1 MSWFERKEMMQTNQ
15 EERQIKNGQGRYT
28 EEFKRSVV
36 NHWLES
42 GKSARAVA
50 AEFGIKQWNLR
61 DWRFKFAPAP
71 KRPEDPQPETAEG
84 LRNENRRLRQE
95 LARVTS
101 QREIL
106 KKTLGIVSE
115 A

>member
-1 MSWFERKEMMQTNQ
+1 MQTDT
-15 EERQIKNGQGRYT
+15 EERNPGKEKPYT

-36 NHWLES
+36 THWLES
-42 GKSARAVA
+42 GKPARKVA
-50 AEFGIKQWNLR
+50 EEFGIKQWNLR
-61 DWRFKFAPAP
+61 DWRFKFGPAP
-71 KRPEDPQPETAEG
+71 KVPEGAMAETPEG
-84 LRNENRRLRQE
+84 LRSEIRRLRLE

>member
-1 MSWFERKEMMQTNQ
+1 MQTNT
-15 EERQIKNGQGRYT
+15 EEKRPGKEQKPYS

-36 NHWLES
+36 THWVES
-42 GKSARAVA
+42 GKSARKVA
-50 AEFGIKQWNLR
+50 EEFGIRQWNLR
-61 DWRFKFAPAP
+61 DWRLKFGPTP
-71 KRPEDPQPETAEG
+71 KGPDDPMPETAEG
-84 LRNENRRLRQE
+84 LRAENRRLRQE
-95 LARVTS
+95 LARVTT

>member
-1 MSWFERKEMMQTNQ
+1 MQTNK
-15 EERQIKNGQGRYT
+15 ESGEIGSARKPYT
-28 EEFKRSVV
+28 DEFKRSVV
-36 NHWLES
+36 EHWLES
-42 GKSARAVA
+42 GKSARKVA

-61 DWRFKFAPAP
+61 DWRFKFGPAR
-71 KRPEDPQPETAEG
+71 KGPEDPTPETPEG
-84 LRNENRRLRQE
+84 LRTEVQRLRLE

-106 KKTLGIVSE
+106 KKTLGIISG

>member
-1 MSWFERKEMMQTNQ
+1 MQTNM
-15 EERQIKNGQGRYT
+15 EGGRVGAARKPYT

-36 NHWLES
+36 EHWLES
-42 GKSARAVA
+42 GKSARKVA
-50 AEFGIKQWNLR
+50 EEFGIKQWNLR
-61 DWRFKFAPAP
+61 DWRFKFGPGPKDADAPM
-71 KRPEDPQPETAEG
+71 PESPEALHRE
-84 LRNENRRLRQE
+84 LQRLRKE

-115 A
+115 V

>member
-1 MSWFERKEMMQTNQ
+1 MQTNT
-15 EERQIKNGQGRYT
+15 EDRPKGTDRGRHT

-36 NHWLES
+36 THWIES
-42 GKSARAVA
+42 GKSARKVA
-50 AEFGIKQWNLR
+50 EEFGIHQWNLR
-61 DWRFKFAPAP
+61 DWRFKFGPAP
-71 KRPEDPQPETAEG
+71 KAPDDPQPENPEE
-84 LRNENRRLRQE
+84 LRAENRRLRQE
-95 LARVTS
+95 LARVTN

>member
-1 MSWFERKEMMQTNQ
+1 MQTDM
-15 EERQIKNGQGRYT
+15 EGKKLGSAKPYT

-36 NHWLES
+36 THWIQS
-42 GKSARAVA
+42 GKSARKVA
-50 AEFGIKQWNLR
+50 EEFGIKQWNLR
-61 DWRFKFAPAP
+61 DWRVKFDPACKQP
-71 KRPEDPQPETAEG
+71 DEATPETPEA
-84 LRNENRRLRQE
+84 LRGEVRRLRIE

-115 A
+115 P